1 MTHPRETHR
10 ITWRGIVIEIRY
22 EAQWLGDDGPFATA
36 HLEIEAIDPDRSPL
50 PMTETGYRSHFTQAS
65 AIAEAGGPVAF
76 VEAWLAADAGK
87 RGGTEKEDAAR
98 QMTLF

>member
-1 MTHPRETHR
+1 MTRPRETHC

-22 EAQWLGDDGPFATA
+22 EAQWLGSDGPFSTA
-36 HLEIEAIDPDRSPL
+36 HLEIEAIEPARSPL
-50 PMTETGYRSHFTQAS
+50 PMTETGYRSHFTQAA
-65 AIAEAGGPVAF
+65 AIDEAGGPVAF

-87 RGGTEKEDAAR
+87 RGWKEKEAAAR